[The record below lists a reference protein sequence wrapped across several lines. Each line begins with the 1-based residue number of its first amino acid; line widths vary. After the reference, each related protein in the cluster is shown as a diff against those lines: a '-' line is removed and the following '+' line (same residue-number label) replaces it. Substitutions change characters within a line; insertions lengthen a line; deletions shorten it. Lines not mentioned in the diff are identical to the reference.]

1 MSCGKRSR
9 PRNVTGL
16 EAVEWYKE
24 HRCEVSSD
32 TDCYRWHPGFHGVV
46 EYLKRRYSPDRLMF
60 MLTGRDPALVLPE
73 ERRHVLRRNN
83 CSFTDCINPSH
94 LELHRVSEILAM
106 VFEGHFQ
113 STAERFTWDDGVN
126 PLDVESE
133 RTTFALGPQDTENQ
147 NESSLPNI
155 RPKSS
160 SCTFGQLRLTIE
172 GRHTWN
178 HYNREYVPLPGFK
191 ALVRLR
197 FDYRTL
203 FECDGFEN
211 RQDAKAYCEALV
223 HGDQEEVNRLEQVA
237 VEDQAHRGEDEYNW
251 IDSVGYSLDDVERES
266 ARTLTSAIEA
276 GLEELA
282 RRHQLSRSLTRQKF

>member
-24 HRCEVSSD
+24 HRCEVSPD
-32 TDCYRWHPGFHGVV
+32 TDCYRWRPGFHGVV
-46 EYLKRRYSPDRLMF
+46 EYLKRRYFPGHL

-73 ERRHVLRRNN
+73 ERRYVLRRNN

-106 VFEGHFQ
+106 VFEGHFR
-113 STAERFTWDDGVN
+113 SSAERFTWDDGVN
-126 PLDVESE
+126 PLDAESE
-133 RTTFALGPQDTENQ
+133 RATFAPGHQDTENQ
-147 NESSLPNI
+147 NGSCLPNI

-160 SCTFGQLRLTIE
+160 SCTFGQLRFTIE

-223 HGDQEEVNRLEQVA
+223 TGDHEEVNRLEQVA

-251 IDSVGYSLDDVERES
+251 IDSVGDGLDDVERE
-266 ARTLTSAIEA
+266 AALTLVTAIEA

-282 RRHQLSRSLTRQKF
+282 RRHQLSKG